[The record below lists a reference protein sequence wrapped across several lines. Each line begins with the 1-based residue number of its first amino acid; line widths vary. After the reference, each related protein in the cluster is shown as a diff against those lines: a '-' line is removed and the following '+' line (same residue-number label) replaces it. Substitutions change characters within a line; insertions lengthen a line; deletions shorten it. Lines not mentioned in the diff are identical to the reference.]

1 MGWWKYN
8 IFKGTPKN
16 LTELRKHQSN
26 KIAEWYKEGSFYFAL
41 EASDGRPVLL
51 ISGDKKSTIKDEY
64 QRLGAPKK
72 AGDFITGTYTTASK
86 STIEFT
92 TDPSYTSEASK
103 KKVLEGMLKSGADLE
118 IGFWAS
124 CVQAEATVLKLN
136 GKVLNRRKTQDAEW
150 KVAEWNLA
158 SIFTDNKNSVIKS
171 APLPGKWVGEQ
182 FIMPGGVTLG
192 KEVKVKVVMAG
203 GLVDKAEESPL
214 IAQAMRD
221 PVTGIMEELGEEL
234 KQKLADI
241 DTKIAK
247 TETDSKKPKAT
258 TAVNK
263 ALSDFETEYVTKVT
277 EAINVAFCEWV
288 ETRDAYKQYVFQC
301 RVKVAKSSIT
311 VGLGLIAASVG
322 GITGVGAAL
331 GLAGTIK
338 GALELGV
345 DLYNIFRDIE
355 GQAEELDKVLT
366 ATLND
371 YATKKNLVGWSEIGK
386 NLLTKVPLGVPIQQI
401 AAKFGKSVKT
411 VKALKEDLSNYEGK
425 VNGLLVKADEL
436 SKTLPALL
444 DGSVKATSGLE
455 DALLVQMAEEDKE
468 FKKAL
473 EKLRAKATE
482 AQEKLQKLIEQIQ
495 SKYKS
500 FQEHR
505 KVKLAAYKQMIEVLD
520 GKVPTWSKVVTEV
533 FMPALDVVYGID
545 PANISSTVLS
555 AGSAALDMV
564 SNGLV
569 MLKKIDEDGGKAK
582 ADWIK
587 YANDTAVG
595 IKGLIEAVKG

>member
-16 LTELRKHQSN
+16 LTELRKHQSS
-26 KIAEWYKEGSFYFAL
+26 KIAEWYKEGSFYFVL

-51 ISGDKKSTIKDEY
+51 ISGDKKSVIKDEY
-64 QRLGAPKK
+64 LRLAAPKK
-72 AGDFITGTYTTASK
+72 AGELLTGTYATASK

-92 TDPSYTSEASK
+92 TDPSYTSDPAK
-103 KKVLEGMLKSGADLE
+103 KKVLDALLKSGADLE

-124 CVQAEATVLKLN
+124 CVQAQATVLKLN

-158 SIFTDNKNSVIKS
+158 SIFTDSKNSVLKS
-171 APLPGKWVGEQ
+171 APLAGKWVGEQ
-182 FIMPGGVTLG
+182 FVMPGGVTLG
-192 KEVKVKVVMAG
+192 REVKVKVVMAG

-221 PVTGIMEELGEEL
+221 PVTGIMEQLGEEL

-247 TETDSKKPKAT
+247 TEADSKKPKSSA
-258 TAVNK
+258 AVAK
-263 ALSDFETEYVTKVT
+263 ALGDFETEYIAKAT
-277 EAINVAFCEWV
+277 EAINQAFCEWV

-311 VGLGLIAASVG
+311 VGIGLIAAGVG

-345 DLYNIFRDIE
+345 DLYNMFRDLE
-355 GQAEELDKVLT
+355 KQAEELDKVLT

-371 YATKKNLVGWSEIGK
+371 YATKKNLAGWSEVGK
-386 NLLTKVPLGVPIQQI
+386 NLLTKVPLGVPIQQV

-411 VKALKEDLSNYEGK
+411 VKQLKDDLGVYEGK

-436 SKTLPALL
+436 SKTLPGLL
-444 DGSVKATSGLE
+444 DGQVKATSGLE
-455 DALLVQMAEEDKE
+455 AALLIQLAEEDKE

-473 EKLRAKATE
+473 EKLRVKASE

-495 SKYKS
+495 GKYKS
-500 FQEHR
+500 FQEH
-505 KVKLAAYKQMIEVLD
+505 KKIKLAAYKQTIEIID

-545 PANISSTVLS
+545 PSNISSTVLS
-555 AGSAALDMV
+555 AGSAALDMI

-569 MLKKIDEDGGKAK
+569 LLKKMDEDGGKAK
-582 ADWIK
+582 ADWMK
-587 YANDTAVG
+587 YANDTATG
-595 IKGLIEAVKG
+595 IKGLIEAAKG

>member
-16 LTELRKHQSN
+16 LTELRKHQSS
-26 KIAEWYKEGSFYFAL
+26 KIAEWYKAGTFYFVL

-51 ISGDKKSTIKDEY
+51 ISGDKNSVIKDEY
-64 QRLGAPKK
+64 LRLAAPKK
-72 AGDFITGTYTTASK
+72 AGELLTGSYATASK

-92 TDPSYTSEASK
+92 TDPSYASDPAK
-103 KKVLEGMLKSGADLE
+103 KKVLDGLLKRGADLE

-124 CVQAEATVLKLN
+124 CVQAQATVLKLN

-158 SIFTDNKNSVIKS
+158 SVFTDSKNSVLTS
-171 APLPGKWVGEQ
+171 PPLPGKWVGEQ
-182 FIMPGGVTLG
+182 FVMPGGVTLG
-192 KEVKVKVVMAG
+192 KEIKVKVVMAG

-221 PVTGIMEELGEEL
+221 PVTGIMARLGEEL

-241 DTKIAK
+241 DTKIAL
-247 TETDSKKPKAT
+247 TETDSKKPKST
-258 TAVNK
+258 VAVNK
-263 ALSDFETEYVTKVT
+263 ALADFETEYVEQAI
-277 EAINVAFCEWV
+277 EAINKEFCEWV

-301 RVKVAKSSIT
+301 RIKVAKSSIT
-311 VGLGLIAASVG
+311 VGLGLIAAGVG

-355 GQAEELDKVLT
+355 KQAEELDKVLT

-371 YATKKNLVGWSEIGK
+371 YATKKDLAGWSEVGK
-386 NLLTKVPLGVPIQQI
+386 NLLTKVPLGVPIQQV

-411 VKALKEDLSNYEGK
+411 VKQLKDDLGVYEGK
-425 VNGLLVKADEL
+425 VNGLLIKADEL
-436 SKTLPALL
+436 AKTLPELL

-455 DALLVQMAEEDKE
+455 AALLIQLAEEDKE

-495 SKYKS
+495 GKYKS
-500 FQEHR
+500 FQEH
-505 KVKLAAYKQMIEVLD
+505 KKTKLAAYKQTIDVID

-545 PANISSTVLS
+545 PSNISSTVLS
-555 AGSAALDMV
+555 AGSAALDMI

-569 MLKKIDEDGGKAK
+569 LLKKIDEDGGKAK
-582 ADWIK
+582 ADWMK
-587 YANDTAVG
+587 YANDTATG
-595 IKGLIEAVKG
+595 IKGLIEAAKG

>member
-26 KIAEWYKEGSFYFAL
+26 KIAEWYKEGTFYFVL

-51 ISGDKKSTIKDEY
+51 ISADKKSVIKDEY
-64 QRLGAPKK
+64 QRLAAPKK
-72 AGDFITGTYTTASK
+72 AGEILTGSYATASK

-92 TDPSYTSEASK
+92 TDPSYTSEPAK
-103 KKVLEGMLKSGADLE
+103 KKILEGLLKSGAELE

-124 CVQAEATVLKLN
+124 CIQAEASVLKLN

-158 SIFTDNKNSVIKS
+158 SIFTDNKNSVLTS
-171 APLPGKWVGEQ
+171 APLLGKWVGEQ
-182 FIMPGGVTLG
+182 FVMPGGVTLSR
-192 KEVKVKVVMAG
+192 EVKVKVMMAG

-221 PVTGIMEELGEEL
+221 PVTGIMERLGEEL

-241 DTKIAK
+241 DNKIAK
-247 TETDSKKPKAT
+247 TETDSKKPKSS
-258 TAVNK
+258 TAVAK
-263 ALSDFETEYVTKVT
+263 ALADFEQEYVAQAT
-277 EAINVAFCEWV
+277 EAVNQAFCEWV
-288 ETRDAYKQYVFQC
+288 ETRDAYQQYVFQC

-311 VGLGLIAASVG
+311 VGIGLIAAGVG

-345 DLYNIFRDIE
+345 DLYNMFRDLE
-355 GQAEELDKVLT
+355 KQAEELNKVLT

-371 YATKKNLVGWSEIGK
+371 YATKKNLAGWSEVGK
-386 NLLTKVPLGVPIQQI
+386 NLLTKVPLGVPIQQV

-411 VKALKEDLSNYEGK
+411 VKQLKDDLGVYEGK

-436 SKTLPALL
+436 SKTLPGLL
-444 DGSVKATSGLE
+444 DGQVKATDGLE
-455 DALLVQMAEEDKE
+455 AALLVQLAQEDKE

-495 SKYKS
+495 GKYKS
-500 FQEHR
+500 FQEH
-505 KVKLAAYKQMIEVLD
+505 KKTKLVAYKQTIEIID

-555 AGSAALDMV
+555 AGSAALDMI

-569 MLKKIDEDGGKAK
+569 MLKKIDEDGGKVK
-582 ADWIK
+582 ADWLK
-587 YANDTAVG
+587 YANDTATG
-595 IKGLIEAVKG
+595 IKGLIEAAKG